1 MSVNNAHNENKE
13 TVMVKLEDRPIEQV
27 REEVIDKLIYHYS
40 HGVISV
46 EAFERRLDEAMA
58 SNDHHEIVALA
69 ADLTLQVDGDYSR
82 EKEHKFSVN
91 YATGEAPERDTIV
104 NIMGGSTRTGRWTV
118 PREIRVIALMGGT
131 DIDFTD
137 AEFRAQNI
145 TVKVLCVMGGVDIK
159 VPENVNVVTK
169 AFCVMGGLD
178 NNTPSIA
185 DRQAPTITVEG
196 FVLMGGVDIDIKRTM
211 KEKFVAFANQMKSMF
226 STTSQPDNR
235 KRGY

>member
-1 MSVNNAHNENKE
+1 
-13 TVMVKLEDRPIEQV
+13 
-27 REEVIDKLIYHYS
+27 
-40 HGVISV
+40 
-46 EAFERRLDEAMA
+46 
-58 SNDHHEIVALA
+58 
-69 ADLTLQVDGDYSR
+69 
-82 EKEHKFSVN
+82 
-91 YATGEAPERDTIV
+91 
-104 NIMGGSTRTGRWTV
+104 
-118 PREIRVIALMGGT
+118 MGGT

-226 STTSQPDNR
+226 SSTSQPDNR